1 VRRWAG
7 RRAGLRAVCAALC
20 GMTAVLVGPSI
31 AAELAQPAGL
41 VREPVMIPFVQFN
54 GNALKLEA
62 VVTRPAAPG
71 RYPLALVNHGSP
83 RSSDARMNSAASL
96 TAAAI
101 EFALRG
107 WAVGTVARRGYGR
120 SEGVYAE
127 DFGSCANPNYEAAG
141 FASAQDIIQSAM
153 FLQSQAY
160 VDPARLLLI
169 GESAGGFGS
178 LASASLSPRGLAGV
192 INLAGGRGSPLTNFV
207 CHEERLIAAVA
218 SYGRSVRVPTL
229 WVYSENDHFFGPTLA
244 REMFSAFT
252 AGGAAGELIIV
263 PAFGNDGHYLLSPT
277 GIPRWRNLVDTF
289 LRKHHLPTW
298 AEPIAIPVVDLSR
311 PTNASADE
319 LEAFQYYLASQ
330 NYEKAFVPG
339 AAGHFTWVSG
349 RRTAEDAVAD
359 ALKECERAGFACEPY
374 AINDLLAESVRKGRS
389 VGDR

>member
-1 VRRWAG
+1 
-7 RRAGLRAVCAALC
+7 
-20 GMTAVLVGPSI
+20 MTPVLVGPSI

-71 RYPLALVNHGSP
+71 RYPLALLNHGSP
-83 RSSDARMNSAASL
+83 RSSDARMNSASSL

-107 WAVGTVARRGYGR
+107 WAVATVARRGYGR

-127 DFGSCANPNYEAAG
+127 DFDSCANPNYEAAG
-141 FASAQDIIQSAM
+141 FASAQDIIQSTI

-160 VDPARLLLI
+160 VDPDRLLLI

-192 INLAGGRGSPLTNFV
+192 INFAGGRGSPSTNFV

-252 AGGAAGELIIV
+252 AGGAAGELVIV

-298 AEPIAIPVVDLSR
+298 AEPIAIPIVDLSP

-319 LEAFQYYLASQ
+319 LKVFQNYLASQ
-330 NYEKAFVPG
+330 NYEKAFMRG

-374 AINDLLAESVRKGRS
+374 AINDLLAEPIQKGRS
-389 VGDR
+389 VDDR